1 MSPNDY
7 LIKASVGV
15 NCSHQ
20 EGFSNAVLEYM
31 AFGLAIVVTDVGG
44 NAEAIRNEID
54 GLVVESGSPVELR
67 KAILRLFDRGLRQ
80 QFGGSARARYCF
92 IQFRR
97 MCQ

>member
-1 MSPNDY
+1 
-7 LIKASVGV
+7 
-15 NCSHQ
+15 
-20 EGFSNAVLEYM
+20 M

-80 QFGGSARARYCF
+80 QFGRSARVRAAASFNLDECVSEYK
-92 IQFRR
+92 R
-97 MCQ
+97 MYAELV